1 MSIQELIQNGEGG
14 TMIIATPVMLKEF
27 AMTILSEASTVM
39 EEPRYTPTEFAKR
52 KGVDKSTLHR
62 WRKAGLL
69 KPYYVGTKL
78 FYRDSDL
85 VEGNN

>member
-1 MSIQELIQNGEGG
+1 MNIQSLLEEGG
-14 TMIIATPVMLKEF
+14 ATMLLVTPTMLKEF
-27 AMTILSEASTVM
+27 ALTILTEASTVK
-39 EEPRYTPTEFAKR
+39 EEPKYTPTEFAKR

-69 KPYYVGTKL
+69 RPYYVGTKL
-78 FYRDSDL
+78 YYRDSDL